1 MRVLVVFGIMA
12 LLWANAGHAN
22 PWPREKGQLFV
33 ALSGTYR
40 YGSDTGRR
48 ELDGDA
54 YLEYGLTDRRTLG
67 FSGNHTRIDYSHAF
81 VFLRQALSP
90 PEQRLKLAGSL
101 GVGASRQDQD
111 WGPMLRLDMSVGR
124 ATALWVPGWWRVTAA
139 IEHHEVWE
147 DPLFKVDATL
157 GFNVTPQLKTIL
169 DLETSQR
176 RTTADVITLR
186 GSVSWA
192 VRERTH
198 LVIGLEAK
206 EIDETFLGLR
216 LGFWQTF

>member
-1 MRVLVVFGIMA
+1 MVCLWVALVF
-12 LLWANAGHAN
+12 WASAVQAN
-22 PWPREKGQLFV
+22 PWPREKGEVFV

-40 YGSDTGRR
+40 YGLDTGRR

-90 PEQRLKLAGSL
+90 PNQQLKLAGSL

-124 ATALWVPGWWRVTAA
+124 ATELWGSGWWSVTAA
-139 IEHHEVWE
+139 IEHHELWE
-147 DPLFKVDATL
+147 DPLFKLDGTFGL
-157 GFNVTPQLKTIL
+157 TVTPRLKAL
-169 DLETSQR
+169 VDLETSQR
-176 RTTADVITLR
+176 RGVPNAITLR
-186 GSVSWA
+186 GSVAWA
-192 VRERTH
+192 VKKRTH
-198 LVIGLEAK
+198 LVMGLEAK
-206 EIDETFLGLR
+206 DIDETFLGLR